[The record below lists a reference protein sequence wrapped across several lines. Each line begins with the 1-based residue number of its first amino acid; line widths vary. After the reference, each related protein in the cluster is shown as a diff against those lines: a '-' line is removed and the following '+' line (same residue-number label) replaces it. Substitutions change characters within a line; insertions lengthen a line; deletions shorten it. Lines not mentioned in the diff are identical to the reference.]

1 MPVVL
6 MSFMIKVYGV
16 GRRYFK
22 GKEEASSHL
31 GDRKLS

>member
-1 MPVVL
+1 MSIVL

-16 GRRYFK
+16 GCRYFE

-31 GDRKLS
+31 GDRNLS